1 MMKIEKARPE
11 QLRGS
16 KNLPLIKIRSIKNV
30 DMVEMT
36 MDVDDKVM
44 DELVEY
50 GRKVATREDFFRIA
64 FHKALVDSLEEFKGH
79 KPRKGRK

>member
-1 MMKIEKARPE
+1 MMKLQKIKPNE
-11 QLRGS
+11 LRDS
-16 KNLPLIKIRSIKNV
+16 KNPPRIKIRSIKNV

-44 DELVEY
+44 DELVDY

-64 FHKALVDSLEEFKGH
+64 FHKALVDSLDEFKGQ
-79 KPRKGRK
+79 KPKKGRK

>member
-1 MMKIEKARPE
+1 MKIEKARPE

-50 GRKVATREDFFRIA
+50 GRKVATPEDFFRIA

-79 KPRKGRK
+79 RSRKGRK

>member
-36 MDVDDKVM
+36 MDVDDKV
-44 DELVEY
+44 
-50 GRKVATREDFFRIA
+50 ATPEDFFRIA

-79 KPRKGRK
+79 RSRKGRK